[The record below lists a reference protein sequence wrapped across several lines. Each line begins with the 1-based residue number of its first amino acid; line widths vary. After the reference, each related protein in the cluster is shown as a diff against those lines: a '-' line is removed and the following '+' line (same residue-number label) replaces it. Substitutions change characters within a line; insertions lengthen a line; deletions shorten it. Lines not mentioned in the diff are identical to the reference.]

1 MWTTPLPRWTSS
13 RPRACASRWTTLA
26 PATHRWLTSA
36 RLPLDQ
42 LKIDQSFVHNLGVKQ
57 TDDVIVQTIIG
68 MARNLEL
75 DVIAEGVETAEQRD
89 TLARYG
95 CHYFQ
100 GYLLGRPMPLSEM
113 EALLGNDLA
122 LLG

>member
-1 MWTTPLPRWTSS
+1 M
-13 RPRACASRWTTLA
+13 
-26 PATHRWLTSA
+26 
-36 RLPLDQ
+36 
-42 LKIDQSFVHNLGVKQ
+42 KQ

-75 DVIAEGVETAEQRD
+75 DVIAETAEQRD

-100 GYLLGRPMPLSEM
+100 GYLQGGPCH
-113 EALLGNDLA
+113 
-122 LLG
+122 